1 MKKVF
6 GKNIDLPPVYDMPH
20 VHVQEETH
28 FGEKVL
34 IHRNGATRAFGPSRF
49 GEAGEPIFIPSSM
62 ATPFYFGVGTDEN
75 ESTFFSASH
84 GTGKAARSQG
94 EAPKNRAELMS
105 KMKKNKVK
113 LFNARSRQIIEQ
125 DSSHYK
131 DVEEVIAGMV
141 ENKIIKVVAKMQPI
155 AVLMA

>member
-1 MKKVF
+1 M
-6 GKNIDLPPVYDMPH
+6 
-20 VHVQEETH
+20 
-28 FGEKVL
+28 
-34 IHRNGATRAFGPSRF
+34 S
-49 GEAGEPIFIPSSM
+49 
-62 ATPFYFGVGTDEN
+62 TPFYFGVGTDEN

-84 GTGKAARSQG
+84 GTGKAKHSRGEIPRNRS
-94 EAPKNRAELMS
+94 ELVE

-113 LFNARSRQIIEQ
+113 LFNARSRQIIDQ

-141 ENKIIKVVAKMQPI
+141 ENKIIRVVAKMQPV